1 MDETPRSRYA
11 RSASTPSSRSRRSPS
26 ENSAPTKRVAQETS
40 AANSSKR
47 SAAAGSRSMQ
57 MSVPVDPIRSATRRA
72 WPPAPKVQS
81 TASSPGRGSRMSIS
95 SPARTGTCVRV
106 ISRRMAKALR
116 DLLDLRVEVGLV
128 GGVAGAVPDLEVVD
142 GADHDDVLRDT
153 RVLDERRVQRD
164 AAGRVELDVERAA
177 AEEAGEL

>member
-1 MDETPRSRYA
+1 
-11 RSASTPSSRSRRSPS
+11 
-26 ENSAPTKRVAQETS
+26 
-40 AANSSKR
+40 
-47 SAAAGSRSMQ
+47 
-57 MSVPVDPIRSATRRA
+57 
-72 WPPAPKVQS
+72 
-81 TASSPGRGSRMSIS
+81 MSIS

-142 GADHDDVLRDT
+142 GADHDDVLRDA
-153 RVLDERRVQRD
+153 RVLVERRVQRD

-177 AEEAGEL
+177 AEEAGELAAVGAEWVHFGNEAVLEAVEPFRREDRDTGIEPLRENQSIGELRPELGRDGQPVLRVE

>member
-81 TASSPGRGSRMSIS
+81 TAISPGCGSGMSIS

-106 ISRRMAKALR
+106 MSRRMAKALR
-116 DLLDLRVEVGLV
+116 DSRDLVGQVGLV
-128 GGVAGAVPDLEVVD
+128 GGTTRAVPDLQVIDV
-142 GADHDDVLRDT
+142 ADDDDVFGDPSM
-153 RVLDERRVQRD
+153 VEQRRAERD
-164 AAGRVELDVERAA
+164 APGRVELSIE
-177 AEEAGEL
+177 G